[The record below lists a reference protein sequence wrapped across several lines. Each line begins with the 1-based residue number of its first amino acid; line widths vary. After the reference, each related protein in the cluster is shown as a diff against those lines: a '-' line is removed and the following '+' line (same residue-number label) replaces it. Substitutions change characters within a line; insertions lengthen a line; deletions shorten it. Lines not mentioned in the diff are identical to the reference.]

1 MCYLLEAIY
10 NVYKNAAY
18 ILFDTAIQSLTRC
31 SRKDFTQGCKD
42 IRSTMSQMSVCPPK
56 EDALPS
62 TVTARGWRAFG
73 RPSLDEVSMVG
84 SHDGTSIF
92 LRRGRETWAVPF
104 SLSLCHR
111 GIRRE
116 GGPLQQIPERAFNR
130 IAPAGTLIL
139 DFTASLTVINIF
151 LLFRPPSLRCF
162 IMATRAD

>member
-31 SRKDFTQGCKD
+31 FRKDFTQGCKD
-42 IRSTMSQMSVCPPK
+42 IWSTMNQMNVCLPK

-62 TVTARGWRAFG
+62 TWRHMAGWPLGGSHWMKSRWRA
-73 RPSLDEVSMVG
+73 PMMAWVSFWKQEEKPEQG
-84 SHDGTSIF
+84 
-92 LRRGRETWAVPF
+92 P
-104 SLSLCHR
+104 SLSLCHGR
-111 GIRRE
+111 IWRE
-116 GGPLQQIPERAFNR
+116 AGPLQKIPERAFNR